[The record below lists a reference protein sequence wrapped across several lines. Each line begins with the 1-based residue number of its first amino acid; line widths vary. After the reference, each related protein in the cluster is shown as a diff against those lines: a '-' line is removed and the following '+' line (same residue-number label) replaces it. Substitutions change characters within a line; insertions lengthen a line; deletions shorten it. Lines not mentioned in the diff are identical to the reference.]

1 MPEFLKRNFT
11 FDIRADTDSEN
22 GTYITGRPIVFES
35 RTNLGCCDEI
45 IRAGAL
51 DDADLSDV
59 RFLVNHNVDMIPL
72 ARYKEG
78 FKNSTMQIQTDKDGL
93 VMRVNLDIENNQDA
107 RALYSAVQ
115 RGDVSG
121 MSFMFTIDSDEWEG
135 LETDHP
141 TRYINKIGSVA
152 EVSAVTFPAY
162 EQTEISARDKRA
174 VEEARKALQKHDA
187 VELEKLKLK
196 YLMGV

>member
-1 MPEFLKRNFT
+1 MSEFLKRNFT

-59 RFLVNHNVDMIPL
+59 RFLVNHNAYMIPL

-141 TRYINKIGSVA
+141 TRYINKIGSVS

-174 VEEARKALQKHDA
+174 IDEARKALQKHDD